1 MFAAGGKQ
9 INIFIRL
16 KSQTMKKWVKKFK
29 LFNVCNKCMNQTA
42 LDPISKELSVFFA
55 DLLLTDL
62 LEAWML
68 KKPLT
73 KYENMK
79 K

>member
-1 MFAAGGKQ
+1 
-9 INIFIRL
+9 
-16 KSQTMKKWVKKFK
+16 
-29 LFNVCNKCMNQTA
+29 MNQTA
-42 LDPISKELSVFFA
+42 LDPISKELSVVFA

-68 KKPLT
+68 KKTLT